1 MLSVVMLIDYL
12 YSFIMLS
19 VVRES
24 AVMAFWKGR
33 ETKEYESGGYVV
45 EVVTVFKRI
54 FLLELY
60 ETDHCAAQPWYCSL
74 FGAVTL
80 SITTSGK
87 KHKW

>member
-12 YSFIMLS
+12 YSVIMLS
-19 VVRES
+19 VVRAS

-54 FLLELY
+54 LRFFFLLELY
-60 ETDHCAAQPWYCSL
+60 ETDHCAA
-74 FGAVTL
+74 
-80 SITTSGK
+80 
-87 KHKW
+87 